1 MAGHNLIW
9 VLQDIARIP
18 VVVTGIGVLN
28 QPQPISPRFTGIEQ
42 LLYTPTPRMF
52 LASRI
57 FYDME
62 HQLLFILEQLPVD
75 MYSRNLM
82 WFVQQCLSTPE
93 SETLFSGLIRTMQ
106 EQFPG
111 LFYTVLPQIYAAF
124 ADAFADAF
132 AGCHGIV
139 KSVLALIDQP
149 QVYRLNTLILR
160 GTLQLTGYQA
170 ASIAAIIGM
179 ALDCNAFEQ

>member
-1 MAGHNLIW
+1 MTFQLHYGWVMQFLALVATAAYMFGRLAVWHWIITVFPIYVCRIVKWLVVCEQFSDCSMAGHNLIW

-57 FYDME
+57 SYDME
-62 HQLLFILEQLPVD
+62 HQLLFILEQLPVN
-75 MYSRNLM
+75 MYSCNLM

-93 SETLFSGLIRTMQ
+93 SETLFSGLIR
-106 EQFPG
+106 
-111 LFYTVLPQIYAAF
+111 Y
-124 ADAFADAF
+124 
-132 AGCHGIV
+132 
-139 KSVLALIDQP
+139 
-149 QVYRLNTLILR
+149 
-160 GTLQLTGYQA
+160 
-170 ASIAAIIGM
+170 IG
-179 ALDCNAFEQ
+179 DRRRR